1 MTTNLETSI
10 NELKTS
16 FQSISSLVIDNVKL
30 ASETLINQEKQDI
43 NTVKENDNEIDKKE
57 ILLEETCIQ
66 IIAMHQPKG
75 QTLRF
80 IIAML
85 KVNNDLERIS
95 DLAVNMAKSVKT
107 LSEYKEENLF
117 FLHEMITKVLAML
130 EGSIQALL
138 DLDTKQAI
146 RICALD
152 EEVDTLKHKQRKEIL
167 EIINK
172 NPNIARPISSD
183 TSTPIP
189 RHRHLT
195 IPCPPTSARRRV
207 RTRATPPRSTLSP
220 PFRALNTP
228 SPPPARALDRR
239 LARRSVRRRTIS

>member
-1 MTTNLETSI
+1 
-10 NELKTS
+10 
-16 FQSISSLVIDNVKL
+16 
-30 ASETLINQEKQDI
+30 
-43 NTVKENDNEIDKKE
+43 
-57 ILLEETCIQ
+57 
-66 IIAMHQPKG
+66 MHQPKG

-172 NPNIARPISSD
+172 KPTITEYLLDIIINGRRLERIADLCTNIAEDI
-183 TSTPIP
+183 IYIKEGEII
-189 RHRHLT
+189 RHRKW
-195 IPCPPTSARRRV
+195 
-207 RTRATPPRSTLSP
+207 
-220 PFRALNTP
+220 
-228 SPPPARALDRR
+228 D
-239 LARRSVRRRTIS
+239 

>member
-1 MTTNLETSI
+1 MDKEILMTTNLETSI

-16 FQSISSLVIDNVKL
+16 FQNISSLVIDNVKL

-172 NPNIARPISSD
+172 KPTITEYLLDIIINGRRLERIADLCTNIAEDI
-183 TSTPIP
+183 IYIKEGEII
-189 RHRHLT
+189 RHRKW
-195 IPCPPTSARRRV
+195 
-207 RTRATPPRSTLSP
+207 
-220 PFRALNTP
+220 
-228 SPPPARALDRR
+228 D
-239 LARRSVRRRTIS
+239 

>member
-1 MTTNLETSI
+1 MSTNLEMSI

-16 FQSISSLVIDNVKL
+16 FQNISKLVIDNVKL
-30 ASETLINQEKQDI
+30 ATEVLIKQDKEKI

-95 DLAVNMAKSVKT
+95 DLAVNMAKSVKI
-107 LSEYKEENLF
+107 LSKYQEKNLF
-117 FLHEMITKVLAML
+117 FLEEMILKVLAML
-130 EGSIQALL
+130 ENAIQALL
-138 DLDTKQAI
+138 ELDTKQAI

-152 EEVDTLKHKQRKEIL
+152 EEVDTLKHQQRQKIMQIIAEQPKTSEYFLDIIINGRRLERIADLCTNIAEDIIYIKEG
-167 EIINK
+167 EII
-172 NPNIARPISSD
+172 
-183 TSTPIP
+183 
-189 RHRHLT
+189 RHRKW
-195 IPCPPTSARRRV
+195 
-207 RTRATPPRSTLSP
+207 
-220 PFRALNTP
+220 
-228 SPPPARALDRR
+228 D
-239 LARRSVRRRTIS
+239 

>member
-1 MTTNLETSI
+1 MDKEILMTTNLETSI

-16 FQSISSLVIDNVKL
+16 FQNISSLVIDNVKL
-30 ASETLINQEKQDI
+30 ASETLIKQEKQDI
-43 NTVKENDNEIDKKE
+43 NTVRENDNEIDKKE

-172 NPNIARPISSD
+172 KPKITEYLLDIIINGRRLERIADLCTNIAEDI
-183 TSTPIP
+183 IYIKEGEII
-189 RHRHLT
+189 RHRKW
-195 IPCPPTSARRRV
+195 
-207 RTRATPPRSTLSP
+207 
-220 PFRALNTP
+220 
-228 SPPPARALDRR
+228 D
-239 LARRSVRRRTIS
+239 

>member
-1 MTTNLETSI
+1 MDKEIFMTTNLETSI

-16 FQSISSLVIDNVKL
+16 FQNISSLVIDNVKL

-172 NPNIARPISSD
+172 KPTITEYLLDIIINGRRLERIADLCTNIAEDI
-183 TSTPIP
+183 IYIKEGEII
-189 RHRHLT
+189 RHRKW
-195 IPCPPTSARRRV
+195 
-207 RTRATPPRSTLSP
+207 
-220 PFRALNTP
+220 
-228 SPPPARALDRR
+228 D
-239 LARRSVRRRTIS
+239 

>member
-1 MTTNLETSI
+1 MSTNLEMSI

-16 FQSISSLVIDNVKL
+16 FQNISKLVIDNVKL
-30 ASETLINQEKQDI
+30 ATEVLIKQDKEKI

-95 DLAVNMAKSVKT
+95 DLAVNMAKSVKI
-107 LSEYKEENLF
+107 LSKYQEKNLF
-117 FLHEMITKVLAML
+117 FLEEMILKVLAML
-130 EGSIQALL
+130 ENAIQALL
-138 DLDTKQAI
+138 ELDTKQAI

-152 EEVDTLKHKQRKEIL
+152 EEVDALKHQQRQNIMQIMAEEPKTSEYFLDIIINGRRLERIADLCTNIAEDIIYIKEG
-167 EIINK
+167 EII
-172 NPNIARPISSD
+172 
-183 TSTPIP
+183 
-189 RHRHLT
+189 RHRKW
-195 IPCPPTSARRRV
+195 
-207 RTRATPPRSTLSP
+207 
-220 PFRALNTP
+220 
-228 SPPPARALDRR
+228 D
-239 LARRSVRRRTIS
+239 

>member
-1 MTTNLETSI
+1 MDKEIFMTTNLETSI

-16 FQSISSLVIDNVKL
+16 FQNISSLVIDNVKL

-138 DLDTKQAI
+138 ELDTKQAI

-172 NPNIARPISSD
+172 KPTITEYLLDIIINGRRLERIADLCTNIAEDI
-183 TSTPIP
+183 IYIKEGEII
-189 RHRHLT
+189 RHRKW
-195 IPCPPTSARRRV
+195 
-207 RTRATPPRSTLSP
+207 
-220 PFRALNTP
+220 
-228 SPPPARALDRR
+228 D
-239 LARRSVRRRTIS
+239 

>member
-1 MTTNLETSI
+1 MDKEILMSTNLETSI

-16 FQSISSLVIDNVKL
+16 FQNISSLVIDNVKL

-172 NPNIARPISSD
+172 KPTITEYLLDIIINGRRLERIADLCTNIAEDI
-183 TSTPIP
+183 IYIKEGEII
-189 RHRHLT
+189 RHRKW
-195 IPCPPTSARRRV
+195 
-207 RTRATPPRSTLSP
+207 
-220 PFRALNTP
+220 
-228 SPPPARALDRR
+228 D
-239 LARRSVRRRTIS
+239 

>member
-1 MTTNLETSI
+1 
-10 NELKTS
+10 
-16 FQSISSLVIDNVKL
+16 
-30 ASETLINQEKQDI
+30 
-43 NTVKENDNEIDKKE
+43 
-57 ILLEETCIQ
+57 
-66 IIAMHQPKG
+66 MHQPKG

-172 NPNIARPISSD
+172 KP
-183 TSTPIP
+183 
-189 RHRHLT
+189 T
-195 IPCPPTSARRRV
+195 ITEY
-207 RTRATPPRSTLSP
+207 L
-220 PFRALNTP
+220 
-228 SPPPARALDRR
+228 LDIIINGRR
-239 LARRSVRRRTIS
+239 LEKDVQWSEEGIIASFKFIQKLWSLNEKVLEEIEKNHLKDNSSELTKFTNKFIKKISYNLENFHYNIIIANLHEMHSYLSKEIVKGYQKKTIVNNLFCDILNAYIKQDYSKIVT

>member
-1 MTTNLETSI
+1 MDKEILMTTNLETSI

-16 FQSISSLVIDNVKL
+16 FQNISSLVIDNVKL

-138 DLDTKQAI
+138 ELDTKQAI

-172 NPNIARPISSD
+172 KPTITEYLLDIIINGRRLERIADLCTNIAEDI
-183 TSTPIP
+183 IYIKEGEII
-189 RHRHLT
+189 RHRKW
-195 IPCPPTSARRRV
+195 
-207 RTRATPPRSTLSP
+207 
-220 PFRALNTP
+220 
-228 SPPPARALDRR
+228 D
-239 LARRSVRRRTIS
+239 